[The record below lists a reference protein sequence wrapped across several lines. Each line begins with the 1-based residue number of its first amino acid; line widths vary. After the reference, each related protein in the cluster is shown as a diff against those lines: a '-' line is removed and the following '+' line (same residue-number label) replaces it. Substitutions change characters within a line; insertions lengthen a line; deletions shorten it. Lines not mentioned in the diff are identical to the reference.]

1 MSQPNVLE
9 RMRVPRSLVLLT
21 TLAIAAILVG
31 CERKPA
37 ADGGAATSAEAPAAP
52 SNRVDIGGNVRQNL
66 GITFAKVEERNVAR
80 TLRIPGRFELLP
92 TARRE
97 YRVAVP
103 GHVEILV
110 EQYQHVESGT
120 PLYRVDSPR
129 WRELQRELTDATS
142 QIALAQASID
152 SIGPFMEAHE
162 KHHSEIQKAIEL
174 WTQRVRSLEELQSA
188 GGARGDEIAQA
199 KAALASARSDFAETL
214 EKEAELVARKADAH
228 ARFEAARARQASLIQ
243 SASSLTGRSQ
253 SELVASANGQPVWQ
267 TLNTIEVRSLAPGV
281 VDDIHAVSGGFVDQ
295 NAVVLETVQPERVR
309 FRASALQS
317 DLGKLA
323 DGLPATVVAPQ
334 GGTLENVDS
343 VTGAL
348 SLAPTADAERRTIEL
363 VLTPR
368 PNAPVAAWARA
379 GVSGFLEVIVKG
391 GERAQLAIPLSC
403 VARDGTKSVIFRRD
417 PSDPDKAIRIEADL
431 GVDDGRWIVIK
442 SGVAEGNEIVLDGV
456 YQLMVATSGSITKGG
471 HFHPDGTF
479 HEGEH

>member
-1 MSQPNVLE
+1 MIQ
-9 RMRVPRSLVLLT
+9 RTRQPRSLVLLS
-21 TLAIAAILVG
+21 TLAIGVLLVG
-31 CERKPA
+31 CERKPT
-37 ADGGAATSAEAPAAP
+37 ADAGAAATDGAAAAP
-52 SNRVDIGGNVRQNL
+52 TNRVDIGGAVRQNL
-66 GITFAKVEERNVAR
+66 GITFAKAEERNVAR

-97 YRVAVP
+97 YRVAAS

-110 EQYQHVESGT
+110 EQYQHVQSGT
-120 PLYRVDSPR
+120 PLYRIDAPR
-129 WRELQRELTDATS
+129 WRELQRELTESTS

-162 KHHSEIQKAIEL
+162 KHHSEIQKAIDL
-174 WTQRVRSLEELQSA
+174 WTQRVSSLEELQSA
-188 GGARGDEIAQA
+188 GGARGEEVAQA
-199 KAALASARSDFAETL
+199 KAALASARSDLAETL
-214 EKEAELVARKADAH
+214 EKEAEIVARRTDAS
-228 ARFEAARARQASLIQ
+228 ARFAAARARQASLIQ
-243 SASSLTGRSQ
+243 SASSLTGLSQ
-253 SELVASANGQPVWQ
+253 SELVAVANTQPAWQ
-267 TLNTIEVRSLAPGV
+267 TLNTIEVRALAPGV

-295 NAVVLETVQPERVR
+295 NAAVLETVQPDRVR

-334 GGTLENVDS
+334 GGTLENADT

-363 VLTPR
+363 VLTPSPR
-368 PNAPVAAWARA
+368 TPVAAWARA

-391 GERAQLAIPLSC
+391 REQPQLAIPLSC

-417 PSDPDKAIRIEADL
+417 PSDPDKAIRVEADL

-442 SGVAEGNEIVLDGV
+442 SGVAEGDEIVLDGV

-479 HEGEH
+479 HED